1 MACGLSE
8 LIKAKKHGKIKP
20 EGVVLALN
28 LKCMNM
34 KLGQLEDTLEDE
46 SQRRNL
52 RASFSKL
59 RSLTGKDGRDFEI
72 GSKEKMGRAAGIH
85 YNADDRVE
93 VRPDV
98 VESALQGANNNEHF
112 LKVGVHEIIHDD
124 QKNEGWT
131 EWLASLLTQTR
142 PVESLR
148 QNVRHM
154 EAIEAVVGRQVLK
167 ENALE
172 EGGELVVLQD
182 YVQKRV
188 AQGMGWIEA
197 ANECNEH
204 LRMAEEYAA

>member
-1 MACGLSE
+1 
-8 LIKAKKHGKIKP
+8 
-20 EGVVLALN
+20 
-28 LKCMNM
+28 MNM
-34 KLGQLEDTLEDE
+34 KLGQLEDTLDDE
-46 SQRRNL
+46 QASNL
-52 RASFSKL
+52 RAGFSKL
-59 RSLTGKDGRDFEI
+59 RSLTGKDGRNFEI
-72 GSKEKMGRAAGIH
+72 GSKEKMGEAAGIH
-85 YNADDRVE
+85 YNHDDRVK

-112 LKVGVHEIIHDD
+112 LKVGTHEIIHDK

-142 PVESLR
+142 PVDSLR
-148 QNVRHM
+148 ENVRHM

-172 EGGELVVLQD
+172 EKGELVVLQD

-188 AQGMGWIEA
+188 AKGMDWVEA

-204 LRMAEEYAA
+204 FEKAEDYAT